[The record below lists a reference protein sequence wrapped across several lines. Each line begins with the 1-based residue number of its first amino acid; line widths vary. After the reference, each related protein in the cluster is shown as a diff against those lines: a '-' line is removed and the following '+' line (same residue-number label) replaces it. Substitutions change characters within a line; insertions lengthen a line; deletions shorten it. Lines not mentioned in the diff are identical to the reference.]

1 MQLQE
6 LKAEWNEV
14 LNHLESTNRIAW
26 MAMFDGR
33 LVSLEN
39 NVLTLDFSDALKL
52 AGHHDMKSASASLE
66 RHIASLEASIQATT
80 GLSCTISILESN

>member
-1 MQLQE
+1 MHLQE

-66 RHIASLEASIQATT
+66 RHIAALEASIKEVLNQ
-80 GLSCTISILESN
+80 SISVAIAD

>member
-1 MQLQE
+1 MQLSE

-33 LVSLEN
+33 LVSLEDG
-39 NVLTLDFSDALKL
+39 VLTLDFSDALKL

-66 RHIASLEASIQATT
+66 RHLAALQHSIQETN

>member
-1 MQLQE
+1 MQLAD

-33 LVSLEN
+33 LASLEDG
-39 NVLTLDFSDALKL
+39 VLTLDFSDALKL
-52 AGHHDMKSASASLE
+52 AGNHDMKSASAGLE
-66 RHIASLEASIQATT
+66 RHTSALRDSIKQVT
-80 GLSCTISILESN
+80 GLTCSISILETN

>member
-1 MQLQE
+1 MQLSE

-33 LVSLEN
+33 LVSLEDG
-39 NVLTLDFSDALKL
+39 VLTLDFSDALKL

-66 RHIASLEASIQATT
+66 RHLDALQHSIQETT

>member
-1 MQLQE
+1 MQLAG

-33 LVSLEN
+33 LVSLDN

-52 AGHHDMKSASASLE
+52 AGHHDIKSASASLE
-66 RHIASLEASIQATT
+66 RHVAALSASIQAV
-80 GLSCTISILESN
+80 LDQTIDIVIAD